1 MRTIL
6 HVDVDA
12 FYASVEQ
19 RDHPEWKGRPV
30 IVGADPQEGR
40 GRGVV
45 AACSYEAR
53 RCGLRSAMPI
63 GQAWRLCPGGV
74 YVRPRMRV
82 YAAVSDEIMRSLGDF
97 SPLVEPISIDE
108 AFLDV
113 SDSQKLL
120 GAPARI
126 AANIKRRILQTTG
139 LTVSVGIAPNKLAA
153 KIASELHKPNG
164 LVEVP
169 PQSLLSFLHPLPAA
183 KLWGVGPR
191 MERELSALGIRTVG
205 DVSRRPMKELQSRF
219 GKHGGLIWQLACG
232 VDDRPVTPQHATK
245 SIGKEHTFEKDVL
258 DPDKVKKCLLGL
270 ADEVAGSLRKDGFR
284 AKTVALKLRWA
295 GFETHTRQLSVREPL
310 QSGRQLYEIGC
321 RLLEPFKIAD
331 RSVRLVGLT
340 AAGLSHQPE
349 PSRQL
354 ELFEQ
359 ISGRNDERL
368 QSTMDTIRKRFGARS
383 IGRASS
389 ILSPKNT

>member
-82 YAAVSDEIMRSLGDF
+82 YAGVSDEIMRILDDF

-108 AFLDV
+108 AFLDI
-113 SDSQKLL
+113 SNSLKLL
-120 GAPARI
+120 GVPLRI
-126 AANIKRRILQTTG
+126 AADIKRRILQTTG

-153 KIASELHKPNG
+153 KIASEIHKPDG

-191 MERELSALGIRTVG
+191 MERELNALGIRTIG
-205 DVSRRPMKELQSRF
+205 DVSRRSMKELQSRF

-232 VDDRPVTPQHATK
+232 VDDRPVTPQRATK

-258 DPDKVKKCLLGL
+258 DPGKVKKCLLGL

-295 GFETHTRQLSVREPL
+295 GFETHTRQMSVREPL

-321 RLLEPFKIAD
+321 RLLESFKIVG
-331 RSVRLVGLT
+331 RPVRLVGLT
-340 AAGLSHQPE
+340 AAGLSPQTE

-359 ISGRNDERL
+359 MSGRNDERL

-389 ILSPKNT
+389 ILP